1 MQQVLELLDMEEV
14 QPHLRNCLHL
24 SVMLSWPLAAWFRGG
39 LPHHQVQLAAKTGPS
54 KRSCSNNIKQPTALL
69 GHYYHLPDLL
79 PWIAI
84 GLCWICTATC
94 DDWRCL
100 FGVPKHRS
108 QPAIRCTPILL
119 SSLKR
124 STSRNLCLSPCNT
137 KKLMKNDTKDHK
149 SDFSKIDINN

>member
-1 MQQVLELLDMEEV
+1 MN
-14 QPHLRNCLHL
+14 PLRM
-24 SVMLSWPLAAWFRGG
+24 SGAWFRGG

-79 PWIAI
+79 PWTAI

-100 FGVPKHRS
+100 FGVPKRRS

>member
-1 MQQVLELLDMEEV
+1 MN
-14 QPHLRNCLHL
+14 PLRM
-24 SVMLSWPLAAWFRGG
+24 SGAWFRGG
-39 LPHHQVQLAAKTGPS
+39 LPHHQVQLAAMTGPS